1 MKNYIWKYGII
12 GGLISSV
19 LGTLNWMFIA
29 KPLGVAFSQTVG
41 YLSIAISL
49 LCIPFGVRYF
59 KKKHNNNQV
68 SFGQAFKIGLAI
80 TGVAGIV
87 MAIHSIL
94 FFTFQKNEFLDWQ
107 KQGLSDSEL
116 TAFNEQMAQ
125 TPDFVYTPFFQ
136 GLVMFV
142 MVFLIG
148 AVINLIS
155 ALFMKNV

>member
-1 MKNYIWKYGII
+1 MKNYIWKYGAV

-19 LGTLNWMFIA
+19 LGTLNWILIA
-29 KPLGVAFSQTVG
+29 KPFGVELSQAVG

-59 KKKHNNNQV
+59 KKKHNKNQV

-80 TGVAGIV
+80 TSVAGIV
-87 MAIHSIL
+87 MAIHSVL
-94 FFTFQKNEFLDWQ
+94 FFTFQKKEFLQWQ
-107 KQGLSDSEL
+107 KQGLSDAEL

-125 TPDFVYTPFFQ
+125 TPDFVYTPLFQ

-155 ALFMKNV
+155 ALVLKNV